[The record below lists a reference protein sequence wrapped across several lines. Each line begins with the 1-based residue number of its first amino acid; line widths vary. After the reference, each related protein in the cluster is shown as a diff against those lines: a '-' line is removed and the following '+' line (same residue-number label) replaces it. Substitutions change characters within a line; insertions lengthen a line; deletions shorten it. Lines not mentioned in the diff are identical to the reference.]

1 MCEATVEA
9 WLDHI
14 AQAAQLPKLV
24 LLPYFPVHGPLAAAF
39 DSALDRRGGMS
50 ALFACHARALLV
62 PGVAREDYV
71 VSAIGGK
78 KRKELRRQRKRL
90 GEMGNLTFM
99 DARTPA
105 AVALALDDFFT
116 LEARGWKGRAGTAAR
131 CDGGIA
137 GFMQGAVTALA
148 AEGKAQVLRMCADA
162 RPIAAIVVLRS
173 GSSAW
178 CWKIAYDE
186 AHKRFSPGVQLLL
199 DTTDV
204 LLRDRGVT
212 RADSCATPDHPM
224 IDHVWRERLLLADR
238 LISPGPGRRLGFGL
252 TCGAESLRRRVIGVG
267 KTVKALVPRR

>member
-1 MCEATVEA
+1 
-9 WLDHI
+9 
-14 AQAAQLPKLV
+14 
-24 LLPYFPVHGPLAAAF
+24 
-39 DSALDRRGGMS
+39 
-50 ALFACHARALLV
+50 
-62 PGVAREDYV
+62 
-71 VSAIGGK
+71 
-78 KRKELRRQRKRL
+78 
-90 GEMGNLTFM
+90 M

-116 LEARGWKGRAGTAAR
+116 LEARGRKGRAGTAAR

-252 TCGAESLRRRVIGVG
+252 TCGVESLRRRVIGVG